1 MVQSMTGYGKA
12 FVQFLNKKITIEIR
26 SLNSKQQ
33 DLNMKIPPCYK
44 AKEMIIRK
52 QLGKRLQRGKI
63 EMSLSQE
70 VMNWREKQMIN
81 KEIVRSYMN
90 ELKQMISTEN
100 ELGLLAIAMR
110 MPEVIAAEEEPAGEE
125 EWAAIQKA
133 IDRAIENIIDF
144 RITEGKS
151 LEEDFRLHIHAI
163 YCLLESIDPLEKER
177 IENLKTRLKERCND
191 EIKSCKIDENRWE
204 QELFF
209 YLEKLDI
216 SEEKVR
222 LKTHLDY
229 FLEELSYEESCGKKL
244 GFITQE
250 IGREINT
257 LGSKANHAALQRI
270 VVQMKDEL
278 EKIKEQ
284 ILNTL

>member
-12 FVQFLNKKITIEIR
+12 FMQFLNKKFTIEIR

-33 DLNMKIPPCYK
+33 DLNIKMPPCYK
-44 AKEMIIRK
+44 SKEMIIRK

-63 EMSLSQE
+63 ELILSQE
-70 VMNWREKQMIN
+70 VMNWEKKQMIN

-100 ELGLLAIAMR
+100 ELELLAIAMR
-110 MPEVIAAEEEPAGEE
+110 MPEAIVAEEEPADDE

-163 YCLLESIDPLEKER
+163 YRLLESIYPLEKER

-229 FLEELSYEESCGKKL
+229 FLEELSYDESCGKKL

>member
-12 FVQFLNKKITIEIR
+12 FAQVFNKKITIEIR

-33 DLNMKIPPCYK
+33 DLNIKMPPCYK

-63 EMSLSQE
+63 ELILSQE
-70 VMNWREKQMIN
+70 VTNWGKRQVIN
-81 KEIVRSYMN
+81 KEIVRSYMD

-100 ELGLLAIAMR
+100 ELELLSIAMR
-110 MPEVIAAEEEPAGEE
+110 MPEAIVAEEEPADEE

-151 LEEDFRLHIHAI
+151 LEEDFRLHTHAI
-163 YCLLESIDPLEKER
+163 YRLLESIEPLEKER
-177 IENLKTRLKERCND
+177 VDNLKTRLKERCND
-191 EIKSCKIDENRWE
+191 EIKSYKIDENRWE